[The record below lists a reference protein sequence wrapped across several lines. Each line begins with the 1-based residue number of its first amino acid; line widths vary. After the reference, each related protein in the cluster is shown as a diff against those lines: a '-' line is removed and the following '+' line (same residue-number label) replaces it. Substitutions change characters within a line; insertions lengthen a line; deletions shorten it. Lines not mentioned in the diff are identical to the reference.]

1 MSLPSPPP
9 CHDHD
14 QPDLESIRMVAV
26 SVNKFIRQFLA
37 DGACSWNGIKSACI
51 SMLQDQ
57 KHEFFELSEHS
68 VLSNLYWGIDNI
80 EAAIWAEWPGERE
93 SRLRSSEGMLQVP
106 ALLDEEGTTS
116 GIANRHLIAVS
127 YFYLCV
133 VKRLQGEDW
142 QVAMHFLQALSVCP
156 ELVRNLFAPELCE
169 LLFLSGSAW
178 SKSKKTGGHR
188 STSPVRLIDS
198 NEEEA
203 LELMKRMAR
212 KFKGWLMYYQ
222 VMLYGETPQWN
233 CGSREVLSLQNATN
247 CLMNEQSV
255 RIESSFSIGN
265 GHDWLH
271 DSEKVHP
278 LYPGKESRDNNLCSN
293 GAAFAN
299 CVEDSK
305 HLGKAPKSQVYN
317 GEINGN
323 GSIRCLHD
331 MLEEPQSDSSTSAN
345 SIQGESAEE
354 GDMEEA
360 KEDNESSIRRMR
372 IDVELQEIDTYC
384 RKRQGPCSTS
394 EPECKAI
401 CTAGLPRS
409 PRHQR
414 CTGPAEVNI
423 ARIFA
428 ETLPDSFGDFNESL
442 LELRDRKQNNNAY
455 WNLHMDDLK
464 TSEQHDHQLFNQIA
478 ATSQRNHRVAR
489 RSPRKSLARKGN
501 KLCVQ
506 NKLTKEGSYSE
517 KPSHHDLMGIF
528 EKAVSQLCFS
538 EGMRKLN
545 EENIIQITA
554 IYETLNDNNGV
565 KHAALKDV
573 LLDQLLQ
580 AISTSKEERV
590 IRMSVSILTTIALTN
605 QSVLGDIR
613 KKGLQLRDLA
623 SALKRNVHEAAILI
637 YLINPSPTEIK
648 TLELLP
654 NLVEIVCTWSSY
666 KLKRTSVL
674 LTPPMASLM
683 IIEML
688 VTAFDNATNSTHLAA
703 LNSPKVL
710 HGLLDVARD
719 SGAEESISLARIIV
733 KCMQFD
739 GQCRVYVS
747 QSTPISPFISLLQNN
762 KRCAKFIALEFFH
775 EILCMPRSAANSLLQ
790 RIRNEGGADI
800 MNMLMLCVQN
810 LESHHQLFAA
820 NLLLQL
826 DTLENQSGGSMFVE
840 EAMKVLLE
848 SLTPKEDLK
857 MHQLS
862 AFILANLG
870 GTYSWTGEP
879 YTVAWLVRKVGLASA
894 HHRNLIKDFNW
905 EDQCLLDSESDS
917 WCGKIA
923 RNIIKIGNPVFR
935 ALETGLKSKT
945 KRVSRDSLTAI
956 AWLGC
961 EIAKSTHTQRYSAC
975 EILLDGLEQFLHP
988 GVDLEERL
996 LACFSIYNYASGK
1009 GMQKLIHF
1017 SEGVRESLRRFSNIT
1032 WMAEELHRVAD
1043 FYLPNK
1049 SRISC
1054 VHTQILEAGH
1064 SNCGAVNALIY
1075 YKGLLCSG
1083 HSDGSIKMW
1092 DIKGQSSTLVL
1103 DKRQHKKEVTC
1114 FSLFEQGES
1123 LLSGSADKTI
1133 KVWKLVQRKLECS
1146 EVISL
1151 KDPICRMDTLGDAI
1165 FAIIPGH
1172 GIKVPSNLSLYI
1184 HKQKPFSERITLK
1197 NLLLSGRAYLLRE
1210 LIFQV
1215 IDASRTV
1222 KEICK
1227 SKNVK
1232 SICVIQG
1239 KIYAGCKDSSVQEII
1254 LANYREREIK
1264 APLKSWMMQKR
1275 PINSIVSYKDWMY
1288 TSSAVVHGSNFKEW
1302 RRNCEAEMRIALQR
1316 GANVLA
1322 MGVVEDF
1329 IYLNCSS
1336 STSAL
1341 QIWLRGTAQ
1350 KVGRISAGGKIT
1362 SLLTA
1367 NDVVICGTEAGL
1379 IKGWIPL

>member
-9 CHDHD
+9 PPHHGHDR
-14 QPDLESIRMVAV
+14 PDLESIQAVVV
-26 SVNKFIRQFLA
+26 SVNKFVRQFLA
-37 DGACSWNGIKSACI
+37 DSARSWNRAKSACI
-51 SMLQDQ
+51 SMLQAQ
-57 KHEFFELSEHS
+57 KHEYFEFSEHS
-68 VLSNLYWGIDNI
+68 VLSNLYWGIDSI
-80 EAAIWAEWPGERE
+80 EVAIWAEWPGERE
-93 SRLRSSEGMLQVP
+93 SQLRSSEGMLQVP

-116 GIANRHLIAVS
+116 GIANRELIAVS

-156 ELVRNLFAPELCE
+156 ELVRDVFAPELCE
-169 LLFLSGSAW
+169 LLFLSGAARSE
-178 SKSKKTGGHR
+178 SKRTGGHR
-188 STSPVRLIDS
+188 SSGTPGRLVDS
-198 NEEEA
+198 NGEEA
-203 LELMKRMAR
+203 LEPMKQMAR

-233 CGSREVLSLQNATN
+233 CASREVLSFQNDAN
-247 CLMNEQSV
+247 CLLDEWSA
-255 RIESSFSIGN
+255 RIESSFSIGS
-265 GHDWLH
+265 GRDWPH
-271 DSEKVHP
+271 DSEFQKVHP
-278 LYPGKESRDNNLCSN
+278 LYPEKDFRDNKMCSH

-299 CVEDSK
+299 CVEDCK
-305 HLGKAPKSQVYN
+305 HSGNAPNSHIYN
-317 GEINGN
+317 AEMKEN
-323 GSIRCLHD
+323 GSSRCLQD
-331 MLEEPQSDSSTSAN
+331 MLEEPQSDSSTSTN
-345 SIQGESAEE
+345 LIQGDSAEE
-354 GDMEEA
+354 GDTEEA
-360 KEDNESSIRRMR
+360 KEDIESSIRRMR
-372 IDVELQEIDTYC
+372 IDVELQEMDTFC
-384 RKRQGPCSTS
+384 RNQQGPCSTS
-394 EPECKAI
+394 EPECRAI

-409 PRHQR
+409 PRHRR
-414 CTGPAEVNI
+414 CMRAAEVNI

-442 LELRDRKQNNNAY
+442 LELRDRKQNNNAS
-455 WNLHMDDLK
+455 WNLRVDELK
-464 TSEQHDHQLFNQIA
+464 TSEQHDRQLFNQIA
-478 ATSQRNHRVAR
+478 ATSQQNHRVAHK
-489 RSPRKSLARKGN
+489 SPQKSLAWKEN
-501 KLCVQ
+501 KSRVQ
-506 NKLTKEGSYSE
+506 NKLTKEGLHSE
-517 KPSHHDLMGIF
+517 KPSHDLIGIF

-538 EGMRKLN
+538 EGLRKLN
-545 EENIIQITA
+545 EENIVEITA
-554 IYETLNDNNGV
+554 IYETLNDKKGV

-573 LLDQLLQ
+573 LLDQLLK

-605 QSVLGDIR
+605 QSVLGDMR
-613 KKGLQLRDLA
+613 KKGLQLCDLA

-666 KLKRTSVL
+666 KLQRTSVL

-688 VTAFDNATNSTHLAA
+688 VTAFDNATNSAHLAA

-762 KRCAKFIALEFFH
+762 KRPAKFIALEFFH

-790 RIRNEGGADI
+790 RIRNEGGTDI

-810 LESHHQLFAA
+810 LQSHHQLFAA

-826 DTLENQSGGSMFVE
+826 DTLENQSGSSMYVE

-848 SLTPKEDLK
+848 SLTPKEDPK

-879 YTVAWLVRKVGLASA
+879 YTVAWLVRKAGLASM
-894 HHRNLIKDFNW
+894 HHRNMIKDFDW
-905 EDQCLLDSESDS
+905 EDQSLVDSETDS

-923 RNIIKIGNPVFR
+923 RNIIKIRNPVFQ
-935 ALETGLKSKT
+935 ALEMGLNSKT
-945 KRVSRDSLTAI
+945 KRVSRDCLTAI
-956 AWLGC
+956 TWLGC
-961 EIAKSTHTQRYSAC
+961 EIAKSVHTQRYSAC
-975 EILLDGLEQFLHP
+975 EILLGGLEQFLHP

-1054 VHTQILEAGH
+1054 VHTQVLEVGH
-1064 SNCGAVNALIY
+1064 SSSGAINALIY

-1092 DIKGQSSTLVL
+1092 DIKGQSATLMW

-1114 FSLFEQGES
+1114 FSLLEQGES

-1133 KVWKLVQRKLECS
+1133 RVWKLVQRKLECL

-1151 KDPICRMDTLGDAI
+1151 KYPIRRMDTLGEVI

-1172 GIKVPSNLSLYI
+1172 GIK
-1184 HKQKPFSERITLK
+1184 
-1197 NLLLSGRAYLLRE
+1197 
-1210 LIFQV
+1210 V

-1232 SICVIQG
+1232 SMCVIHG
-1239 KIYAGCKDSSVQEII
+1239 KIYAGCKDSSVQETI
-1254 LANYREREIK
+1254 LVNNREREIK
-1264 APLKSWMMQKR
+1264 APSKSWMMQKR

-1288 TSSAVVHGSNFKEW
+1288 TASMVVHGSNVK
-1302 RRNCEAEMRIALQR
+1302 
-1316 GANVLA
+1316 
-1322 MGVVEDF
+1322 
-1329 IYLNCSS
+1329 
-1336 STSAL
+1336 
-1341 QIWLRGTAQ
+1341 IWLRGTAQ

>member
-9 CHDHD
+9 PHDHD
-14 QPDLESIRMVAV
+14 RPNLESIRVV
-26 SVNKFIRQFLA
+26 VVLVNKFVRQILA
-37 DGACSWNGIKSACI
+37 DGARSWNAIKSASI
-51 SMLQDQ
+51 SMLQAQ
-57 KHEFFELSEHS
+57 KHEYFEFSEHS

-106 ALLDEEGTTS
+106 ALLDEGGMTS
-116 GIANRHLIAVS
+116 GIANRDLIAFS

-133 VKRLQGEDW
+133 VKSLQGEDW
-142 QVAMHFLQALSVCP
+142 QVALHFLQALSVCP
-156 ELVRNLFAPELCE
+156 ELVRDVFAPELCE
-169 LLFLSGSAW
+169 LLFLSGAAR
-178 SKSKKTGGHR
+178 SKSKRIGGHR
-188 STSPVRLIDS
+188 SSESVRPIDS
-198 NEEEA
+198 NRDEA
-203 LELMKRMAR
+203 LEPMKQMAR
-212 KFKGWLMYYQ
+212 EFKGWLMYYQ
-222 VMLYGETPQWN
+222 VMLYGETPEWN
-233 CGSREVLSLQNATN
+233 CGSRELLSLQNNTD
-247 CLMNEQSV
+247 CSLDEQSA
-255 RIESSFSIGN
+255 RIESSFSIGS
-265 GHDWLH
+265 GHDWLQ
-271 DSEKVHP
+271 DSEFQKVHP
-278 LYPGKESRDNNLCSN
+278 LYPEKDSRDNTMCSN

-299 CVEDSK
+299 CAEDSK
-305 HLGKAPKSQVYN
+305 HLRKAPKSHVYN
-317 GEINGN
+317 GEIKEN
-323 GSIRCLHD
+323 GSSRCLQD

-345 SIQGESAEE
+345 SIQGDSAEE
-354 GDMEEA
+354 GDTQEA
-360 KEDNESSIRRMR
+360 NEDIESSIRRMR
-372 IDVELQEIDTYC
+372 MDVELQEMDTYC
-384 RKRQGPCSTS
+384 RKQQGPCCTS
-394 EPECKAI
+394 EPEGKAI
-401 CTAGLPRS
+401 CLAGLPRS
-409 PRHQR
+409 PQHR
-414 CTGPAEVNI
+414 CRGAAEVNI

-428 ETLPDSFGDFNESL
+428 ETLPDSFGDFNESI
-442 LELRDRKQNNNAY
+442 LELRDRKQNGNAS
-455 WNLHMDDLK
+455 WNLHMDELE
-464 TSEQHDHQLFNQIA
+464 TSEQHDRQLFNQIA
-478 ATSQRNHRVAR
+478 AISRRNHRAKR
-489 RSPRKSLARKGN
+489 KSPRKSLARKDN

-506 NKLTKEGSYSE
+506 NKLTGEGLYSE

-538 EGMRKLN
+538 EGLRKLN
-545 EENIIQITA
+545 EENIVEITA
-554 IYETLNDNNGV
+554 IYETLNNKNGV

-573 LLDQLLQ
+573 LLDQLLK
-580 AISTSKEERV
+580 AISTSKEERE

-613 KKGLQLRDLA
+613 KKGLQLCDLA

-637 YLINPSPTEIK
+637 YLSNPSPTEIK

-674 LTPPMASLM
+674 LTPPIASLM
-683 IIEML
+683 IIEIL
-688 VTAFDNATNSTHLAA
+688 VTAFDNATNSAHLAA

-762 KRCAKFIALEFFH
+762 KRHAKFIALEFFH

-810 LESHHQLFAA
+810 LQSHHQLFAV

-826 DTLENQSGGSMFVE
+826 DTLENQSGSSMFVE
-840 EAMKVLLE
+840 VAMKVLLE
-848 SLTPKEDLK
+848 SLTPNEDLK

-862 AFILANLG
+862 AFIVANLG

-879 YTVAWLVRKVGLASA
+879 YTVAWLVRKAGLTSVR
-894 HHRNLIKDFNW
+894 HRNMIKEFDW
-905 EDQCLLDSESDS
+905 EDQSLLDSETDS

-923 RNIIKIGNPVFR
+923 RNIIKIGNPVFQ
-935 ALETGLKSKT
+935 ALEMGLKSKT
-945 KRVSRDSLTAI
+945 KRVSRDCLTAI

-961 EIAKSTHTQRYSAC
+961 EIAKSANTQRYSAC
-975 EILLDGLEQFLHP
+975 EILLGGLEQFLHP

-996 LACFSIYNYASGK
+996 LACLSIYNYASGK

-1064 SNCGAVNALIY
+1064 SSSGAVNALIY

-1092 DIKGQSSTLVL
+1092 DVKGQFATLAW
-1103 DKRQHKKEVTC
+1103 DKKEHKKEVTC
-1114 FSLFEQGES
+1114 FSLLEQGES

-1133 KVWKLVQRKLECS
+1133 RVWKMVQRKLECL

-1151 KDPICRMDTLGDAI
+1151 KDRIRKIDTLGDAI
-1165 FAIIPGH
+1165 VAIILGH
-1172 GIKVPSNLSLYI
+1172 GIK
-1184 HKQKPFSERITLK
+1184 
-1197 NLLLSGRAYLLRE
+1197 
-1210 LIFQV
+1210 V

-1222 KEICK
+1222 KDFCK

-1254 LANYREREIK
+1254 LANNREREIK
-1264 APLKSWMMQKR
+1264 APSKSWMMQKR

-1288 TSSAVVHGSNFKEW
+1288 TASMVVHGSNVKEW
-1302 RRNCEAEMRIALQR
+1302 RRNCEAEMRIAVQK

-1329 IYLNCSS
+1329 VYLNCSS
-1336 STSAL
+1336 SASTL

-1367 NDVVICGTEAGL
+1367 NDIVICGTEAGL

>member
-9 CHDHD
+9 SHDHD
-14 QPDLESIRMVAV
+14 RPDLELIRAVVA

-37 DGACSWNGIKSACI
+37 DGACSWSSVKSTCI
-51 SMLQDQ
+51 SMLQAQ
-57 KHEFFELSEHS
+57 KHEFFEFSDHS
-68 VLSNLYWGIDNI
+68 VLSNLYWGIGNI
-80 EAAIWAEWPGERE
+80 EEAIWAEWPGERE

-106 ALLDEEGTTS
+106 ALLDEEGMTS
-116 GIANRHLIAVS
+116 GIANRDLIAIS

-156 ELVRNLFAPELCE
+156 GLVRNVFAPELCK
-169 LLFLSGSAW
+169 LLFLSGVAR

-188 STSPVRLIDS
+188 NSGLVRLVDS

-203 LELMKRMAR
+203 LEPMKQMAR

-222 VMLYGETPQWN
+222 VMLYGETPQWD
-233 CGSREVLSLQNATN
+233 CGSREVLSLQDDTN
-247 CLMNEQSV
+247 RFTDEQSAH
-255 RIESSFSIGN
+255 IESSYSIGN

-271 DSEKVHP
+271 DSEFQKVHP
-278 LYPGKESRDNNLCSN
+278 LYPEKDSRDDTMCSN

-299 CVEDSK
+299 CAEDCR
-305 HLGKAPKSQVYN
+305 HLGKAPKSHVYK
-317 GEINGN
+317 GEIKENE
-323 GSIRCLHD
+323 SSRCLQD

-345 SIQGESAEE
+345 SIQGDSANE
-354 GDMEEA
+354 GDTEEA
-360 KEDNESSIRRMR
+360 KLDIESSIRRMR

-384 RKRQGPCSTS
+384 RKQQSPCSTS

-401 CTAGLPRS
+401 CTAGLPHP
-409 PRHQR
+409 PRHRR
-414 CTGPAEVNI
+414 CRGPAEANI

-428 ETLPDSFGDFNESL
+428 ETLPDSFGEFNESL
-442 LELRDRKQNNNAY
+442 LELRDRKQNNNAC
-455 WNLHMDDLK
+455 WNLHMDELK
-464 TSEQHDHQLFNQIA
+464 TSEQHDHQLFNQIT

-489 RSPRKSLARKGN
+489 KSPQKSLARKEN
-501 KLCVQ
+501 KSRVQ
-506 NKLTKEGSYSE
+506 NKLIKEGSYSE
-517 KPSHHDLMGIF
+517 KPSHRDLMGVF

-538 EGMRKLN
+538 EGLRKLN
-545 EENIIQITA
+545 EENIVEIMA
-554 IYETLNDNNGV
+554 IYETLNDKNGV

-573 LLDQLLQ
+573 LLDQLLK

-590 IRMSVSILTTIALTN
+590 IRMSVSVLTTIALSN

-613 KKGLQLRDLA
+613 KKGLQLCDLA

-688 VTAFDNATNSTHLAA
+688 VTAFDNTTNSAHLAA

-739 GQCRVYVS
+739 GQCRAYVS
-747 QSTPISPFISLLQNN
+747 LSTPISPFISLLQNN

-810 LESHHQLFAA
+810 LQSHHQLFAA

-826 DTLENQSGGSMFVE
+826 DTLENQAGSSMFVE

-848 SLTPKEDLK
+848 SLTPKEDPK

-879 YTVAWLVRKVGLASA
+879 YTVAWLVRKAGLASV
-894 HHRNLIKDFNW
+894 HHRNMIKDFDW
-905 EDQCLLDSESDS
+905 EDQGLLDSETDS

-923 RNIIKIGNPVFR
+923 RSIIKIGNPVFR
-935 ALETGLKSKT
+935 ALETGLKSKM

-956 AWLGC
+956 TWLGC
-961 EIAKSTHTQRYSAC
+961 EIAKSAHTQRYVAC
-975 EILLDGLEQFLHP
+975 EILLGGLEQFLHP

-1064 SNCGAVNALIY
+1064 SSSGAVNALIY

-1092 DIKGQSSTLVL
+1092 NIKGHSATLVW

-1114 FSLFEQGES
+1114 FSLLKQGES

-1133 KVWKLVQRKLECS
+1133 RVWKLVQGKLECS
-1146 EVISL
+1146 EVIAL
-1151 KDPICRMDTLGDAI
+1151 KDPIRRMDTLGDAI

-1172 GIKVPSNLSLYI
+1172 GIKV
-1184 HKQKPFSERITLK
+1184 
-1197 NLLLSGRAYLLRE
+1197 
-1210 LIFQV
+1210 

-1222 KEICK
+1222 KEVCK

-1254 LANYREREIK
+1254 LANNREREIK
-1264 APLKSWMMQKR
+1264 APLKSWMMQKQ

-1288 TSSAVVHGSNFKEW
+1288 TASMVVHGSNVKEW
-1302 RRNCEAEMRIALQR
+1302 RRNCEAEMRIAVQR

-1336 STSAL
+1336 SASAL